1 MLPIAVYQSQMF
13 WLTHCNRE
21 QAPSHI
27 LICGVPEENLQLYVI
42 TTLAVASLIAQFS
55 GTVPEDSR
63 LHVIDLVQA
72 VHAAPVGAG

>member
-1 MLPIAVYQSQMF
+1 MPPIAVYQSQLF
-13 WLTHCNRE
+13 WRTHCNRG

-27 LICGVPEENLQLYVI
+27 LICGMPENNLLSDVI

-55 GTVPEDSR
+55 DTAPEDSR